1 MFQSAVIFQSEM
13 TTQTAMIPESIN
25 RTAIT
30 ILQEIIQIAT
40 IIIEMISRT
49 VLIPEMTIKTV
60 PTLIE
65 MTEMML

>member
-1 MFQSAVIFQSEM
+1 MIFQSEM
-13 TTQTAMIPESIN
+13 TTQTAMIPEMII

-30 ILQEIIQIAT
+30 ILQEIIQTAT

>member
-1 MFQSAVIFQSEM
+1 MIQEM
-13 TTQTAMIPESIN
+13 II

-30 ILQEIIQIAT
+30 ILQEIIQTAT
-40 IIIEMISRT
+40 IIIEMISKT

>member
-1 MFQSAVIFQSEM
+1 MIFQSEM
-13 TTQTAMIPESIN
+13 TTQTAMIPEMIKK
-25 RTAIT
+25 TAIT
-30 ILQEIIQIAT
+30 IIQEIIQTAT